1 MNTGRKGSGGSD
13 TPDGSP
19 CKPQAGER
27 LYRWPALWRGGLE
40 GTAVAGEIEPRA
52 KPSAWFSQ

>member
-1 MNTGRKGSGGSD
+1 MNTGRKGGGGSD

-27 LYRWPALWRGGLE
+27 GFPLACAVAKRGGLE
-40 GTAVAGEIEPRA
+40 GTAVAGAIEPMA
-52 KPSAWFSQ
+52 KPSA